1 MNYTAISSTVSS
13 ANHKYTAAQATTAN
27 LQGLLTEAR
36 QKAESLE
43 ELSSAVRQLAVQ
55 CQTQCQGRI
64 SSIVTRCLETIFV
77 DTKYVFR
84 LVFEEKRG
92 QTEARCVL
100 FDAEGNEYDPVTST
114 GGGVMDV
121 VTFGLRLACLMLQKP
136 EASRVL
142 ILDEPMKFLSKEYRA
157 PMLGLLEALADELG
171 IQFIMVTHVEEYL
184 KGNVIEI

>member
-1 MNYTAISSTVSS
+1 MSSMEISSRISRASHAYSVAK
-13 ANHKYTAAQATTAN
+13 ANTAN
-27 LQGLLTEAR
+27 LETMLAEAR
-36 QKAESLE
+36 RQHEALD

-55 CQTQCQGRI
+55 CQAQCQGRI
-64 SSIVTRCLETIFV
+64 SSIVTRCLETIFL

-84 LVFEEKRG
+84 IVFEEKRG

-100 FDAEGNEYDPVTST
+100 FDSEGNEYDPVTST

-136 EASRVL
+136 AASKVL

-157 PMLGLLEALADELG
+157 PMLGLLEALAEELG
-171 IQFIMVTHVEEYL
+171 IQFIMVTHVEEFL